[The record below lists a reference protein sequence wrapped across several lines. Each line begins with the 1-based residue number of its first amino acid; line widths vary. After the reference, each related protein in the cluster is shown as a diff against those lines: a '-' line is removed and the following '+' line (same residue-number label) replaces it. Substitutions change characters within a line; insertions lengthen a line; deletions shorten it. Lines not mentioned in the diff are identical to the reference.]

1 MAELKTSLLSTPN
14 FKGVDILLTSPW
26 PRDVGTFAN
35 SAVSVLF
42 SGGMVFQ
49 LNLTKDC
56 LSRCCG
62 SLGYWAMSECLRK
75 LRVKKGQQM
84 FWFFREEGPMGRGIC
99 EISGWF
105 ICLCLKNQSR
115 LAFIWSQTLL
125 WICKAM
131 YCGKTMLFASS
142 QYHPTSKKRYD
153 PQSESIKTLP
163 HFHPTPTPTPPKKE
177 NQNQT
182 PNQPRTPLA

>member
-56 LSRCCG
+56 LSGCCG

-75 LRVKKGQQM
+75 LRVKKDSRCSGSSEKKDQ
-84 FWFFREEGPMGRGIC
+84 WEGEFVKFQGDL
-99 EISGWF
+99 SV
-105 ICLCLKNQSR
+105 S
-115 LAFIWSQTLL
+115 A
-125 WICKAM
+125 
-131 YCGKTMLFASS
+131 
-142 QYHPTSKKRYD
+142 
-153 PQSESIKTLP
+153 
-163 HFHPTPTPTPPKKE
+163 
-177 NQNQT
+177 
-182 PNQPRTPLA
+182 